1 MDRHRVAH
9 RWYYAELL
17 TLCLSPAAPVHR
29 ASVGYSAA
37 SLRGQMS
44 AVGDFVHTVPEQR
57 PLEAPARDL
66 ADCRQ
71 LQALQMMRRVHPLV
85 KDANNRD
92 AVVGDSEINHMPL
105 DIAAAIARSNM
116 ITRRSGLRRFVRLGM
131 PRSAGRCI
139 AQPALVPTLGACIS
153 RCLPSRARRRGKVG
167 TQPFTRRS
175 LRLKAFASKRFGFP
189 LFSPSIKAER
199 IFSISAPRS
208 CSRRMRS
215 RMYSLSLV

>member
-1 MDRHRVAH
+1 MERIGHSTLDTHSPHPGRHCNDDRRMDRHRVAH

-116 ITRRSGLRRFVRLGM
+116 ITRRRGLRRFGPDLE
-131 PRSAGRCI
+131 C
-139 AQPALVPTLGACIS
+139 
-153 RCLPSRARRRGKVG
+153 RGQQVG
-167 TQPFTRRS
+167 V
-175 LRLKAFASKRFGFP
+175 
-189 LFSPSIKAER
+189 
-199 IFSISAPRS
+199 
-208 CSRRMRS
+208 
-215 RMYSLSLV
+215 SLSLF